1 MSLFKF
7 FMLLLAVTVK
17 TVSTAKVS
25 GSDRETET
33 DVTFDNSYPTG
44 GEVVTAEQSGLTRV
58 TSGYCQLLNG
68 TEAEATP
75 VTSAVLL
82 PQEDGS
88 AKVKLLNGK
97 TSKELANEAD
107 ASKVVVRVF
116 ARGK

>member
-7 FMLLLAVTVK
+7 LMLLAAVTVK
-17 TVSTAKVS
+17 SVRTAKVP
-25 GSDRETET
+25 GDDRETET
-33 DVTFDNSYPTG
+33 DVTFDNKYATG
-44 GEVVTAEQSGLTRV
+44 GEPVTAEQLGLGRV